1 MASLPE
7 SYLNELLR
15 RLDVVEVVGRR
26 LPLKRAGREYRA
38 RCPFHDERTP
48 SFWVSPQKQ
57 FYHCFGCGAHGSAIG
72 FVMKYDGLEFRD
84 AVEVLA
90 QQAGL
95 PPPPSGGRQDGGDT
109 RQDYAIL
116 DAATRWFQQQLRGD
130 VRARAYLAQ
139 RGLGAEVID
148 QFGLGY
154 APADGDLLPKAL
166 ALGAE
171 RRQVLVSHGLLGESQ
186 RGVYA
191 KFRDRIMFPI
201 ADRRGRTIAF
211 GGRVLGD
218 GQPKY
223 LNSPETPL
231 FHKGRELYGL
241 FQARQR
247 REALKR
253 LLVVEGYLDVIA
265 LTEAGV
271 AGAVATLGTAT
282 TREQAETLFRNADDV
297 VFCFDG
303 DRAGRQAAWRA
314 LTQVFPRMREGRQAF
329 FLFLPDGE
337 DPDSLV
343 RREGREAFEQRL
355 QRDALPSSRYFFAEM
370 ERDCD
375 LGTPEGKS
383 RLAARA
389 RPLLAEVP
397 DGSFRDLMLAELEQR
412 VGTRIQLAAAAAGT
426 PAAAAPPRRGST
438 RQAQPSLVRHAIQT
452 LLLHPP
458 AVRQLPPEPWGI
470 ETLDRPG
477 VDLLLRLLRYC
488 REHAVEHGSE
498 LLRHFETDPAH
509 PALFKLY
516 ASGTP
521 ADAAV
526 HASMLVESLQR
537 LAEERRRERKLE
549 LATLADQR
557 QLSEEER
564 LELRQLMGQP
574 PPGT

>member
-1 MASLPE
+1 MASVPE

-95 PPPPSGGRQDGGDT
+95 PPPPSGTRSDGADT
-109 RQDYAIL
+109 RQDYAVL
-116 DAATRWFQQQLRGD
+116 DAAARWFQQQLLLD
-130 VRARAYLAQ
+130 ARARAYLAG
-139 RGLGAEVID
+139 RGLDAEMIE

-154 APADGDLLPKAL
+154 APSDGDLLAKAL
-166 ALGAE
+166 ALGPE
-171 RRQVLVSHGLLGESQ
+171 RRQVLLKHGLLSEGQ
-186 RGVYA
+186 RGHYA
-191 KFRDRIMFPI
+191 KFRDRVMFPI

-241 FQARQR
+241 YQARQR
-247 REALKR
+247 RETLQR

-265 LTEAGV
+265 LTQAGIP
-271 AGAVATLGTAT
+271 GAVATLGTAT

-337 DPDSLV
+337 DPDTLV
-343 RREGREAFEQRL
+343 RREGREGFEARL
-355 QRDALPSSRYFFAEM
+355 QREAMPSSRYFFAEL

-375 LGTPEGKS
+375 LGTPEGKA

-412 VGTRIQLAAAAAGT
+412 VGTRIQLTTAPAGAST
-426 PAAAAPPRRGST
+426 RAAPVVRREPR
-438 RQAQPSLVRHAIQT
+438 QQPSLVRHAIQT
-452 LLLHPP
+452 LLLHPAAVQSLP
-458 AVRQLPPEPWGI
+458 APPWGF
-470 ETLDRPG
+470 EGLDRPG
-477 VDLLLRLLRYC
+477 VDLLLRLLHYS
-488 REHAVEHGSE
+488 REQQVEHGSE
-498 LLRHFETDPAH
+498 LLRHFEEDAAH
-509 PALFKLY
+509 PALLKLY
-516 ASGTP
+516 ASG
-521 ADAAV
+521 
-526 HASMLVESLQR
+526 ASTEAPMLQAMLLETVQR
-537 LAEERRRERKLE
+537 LVEERRRDRRSE
-549 LATLADQR
+549 LAALADQR
-557 QLSEEER
+557 SLDAAER
-564 LELRQLMGQP
+564 AELTRLMGKP
-574 PPGT
+574 ARPD